1 MNHEILIDK
10 MEKDDNSDTELPQL
24 VQRRRNRLN
33 SSNSSAR
40 QHDGSKVEYSVQP
53 EQLQNTSNMELNLLM
68 SQEYIQSTLA
78 QTQIS
83 NLISCTPQ
91 CPVVPISQYRPD
103 AEARTTTTTNLQTL
117 PTQRVQSHPSTVP
130 DLVISQSGVDRE
142 GNNDLPIHDA
152 TGDGEVIC
160 TEDNDWQ
167 GQTGMIGIESR
178 LINFI
183 KYNFGERHTMILKQV
198 VYLL

>member
-33 SSNSSAR
+33 SSNSLAR
-40 QHDGSKVEYSVQP
+40 QHDDSKVKYAVQP
-53 EQLQNTSNMELNLLM
+53 EQLQNTSHMELNLLM

-142 GNNDLPIHDA
+142 GNNDLPIHAA

-178 LINFI
+178 LINSI
-183 KYNFGERHTMILKQV
+183 
-198 VYLL
+198 

>member
-1 MNHEILIDK
+1 

-40 QHDGSKVEYSVQP
+40 QHDGSKVEYAVQL
-53 EQLQNTSNMELNLLM
+53 EQLQNMELNLLM
-68 SQEYIQSTLA
+68 SQEYIQSSLA
-78 QTQIS
+78 QTQSS

-103 AEARTTTTTNLQTL
+103 AEARTSTTAW
-117 PTQRVQSHPSTVP
+117 PAQRVQSHPSTVP
-130 DLVISQSGVDRE
+130 DLVISQSSVDRE
-142 GNNDLPIHDA
+142 GNNDLPIPAA
-152 TGDGEVIC
+152 TGDGEVIY

-167 GQTGMIGIESR
+167 GQTGMIW
-178 LINFI
+178 N
-183 KYNFGERHTMILKQV
+183 
-198 VYLL
+198 

>member
-40 QHDGSKVEYSVQP
+40 QHDGSKVECAVQQ

-68 SQEYIQSTLA
+68 SQEYIQSSLA
-78 QTQIS
+78 QTQSS

-91 CPVVPISQYRPD
+91 CQVVPIAQYRPE
-103 AEARTTTTTNLQTL
+103 AEARTSTTTNLQSL
-117 PTQRVQSHPSTVP
+117 PAQPVQSHPSTVP

-142 GNNDLPIHDA
+142 GNNDLPIQAA
-152 TGDGEVIC
+152 TGDREVIF

-167 GQTGMIGIESR
+167 GQTGMIW
-178 LINFI
+178 N
-183 KYNFGERHTMILKQV
+183 
-198 VYLL
+198 

>member
-10 MEKDDNSDTELPQL
+10 MEKNDNSDTELPQL

-78 QTQIS
+78 QTQSS

-103 AEARTTTTTNLQTL
+103 ADARTSTTINLL
-117 PTQRVQSHPSTVP
+117 AWPAQRVQSRPSTVP
-130 DLVISQSGVDRE
+130 DLVISQSSVDRE
-142 GNNDLPIHDA
+142 GNSDLLIHAGHLA
-152 TGDGEVIC
+152 TGDREVIC

-183 KYNFGERHTMILKQV
+183 
-198 VYLL
+198 